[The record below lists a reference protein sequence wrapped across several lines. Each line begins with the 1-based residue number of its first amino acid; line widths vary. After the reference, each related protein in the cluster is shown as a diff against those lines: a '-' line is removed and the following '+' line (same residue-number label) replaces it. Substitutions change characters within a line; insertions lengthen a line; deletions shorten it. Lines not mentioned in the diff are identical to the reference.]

1 MKLGNLLKKELREL
15 LTFQAVFTMI
25 FTCVLLI
32 IMGNLMSGTMEEVLH
47 NSTVNIADLDR
58 SSFTEEMIGKL
69 PEYGVDPVSVELS
82 SDNYYEEMQRL
93 DIKNLVVLPK
103 GFADTVQNS
112 PDAVKIECISLVNGG
127 GMAASVGGIS
137 AQSLTSSILS
147 YVREYVETQ
156 RMGLSDKEREL
167 IGNPVITVEYSCAN
181 GKTVQTSPEM
191 LTSALMGQSLIAP
204 FAVFFLVMM
213 AAQMIM
219 TAISTEKIDKTLE
232 TLLSAP
238 VSRITVLTAKML
250 SALIVALLNSI
261 TMMIGFGFYMQG
273 MMGSAME
280 QAAGQMEDV
289 SGIVNAAEA
298 MSALGLSLS
307 AGDILIFG
315 LDLFLTIAIA
325 LAVSLILGAMAAD
338 VKSVQT
344 LTLPIMMAT
353 MIPFFVTM
361 FADMDSLSPLL
372 RGIMYIIPFTHTYT
386 ALTNLM
392 FGHNAAVI
400 GGIVYQAVFFVVCM
414 YLAVKMFT
422 TDLLFTM
429 NFSADSGRK
438 ALAGKGSFPK
448 GAGK

>member
-1 MKLGNLLKKELREL
+1 MKLGNLLKKELKEL
-15 LTFQAVFTMI
+15 LTFQTVFSMI

-32 IMGNLMSGTMEEVLH
+32 VMGNIMSGTMDEVLN

-58 SSFTEEMIGKL
+58 TPFTEEMLRKL
-69 PEYGVDPVSVELS
+69 PELGVDPVSVELS
-82 SDNYYEEMQRL
+82 SDNLFEEMQRL
-93 DIKNLVVLPK
+93 DIKNLVVLPE

-112 PDAVKIECISLVNGG
+112 PDAVSIECISLVNGG
-127 GMAASVGGIS
+127 GMAASMGGIS

-156 RMGLSDKEREL
+156 RMGLSDKEKEL
-167 IGNPVITVEYSCAN
+167 IGEPVITVEYTCAN

-191 LTSALMGQSLIAP
+191 LTSALMGQSMIAP
-204 FAVFFLVMM
+204 FVVFFLVMM

-250 SALIVALLNSI
+250 SALIVALLNSV
-261 TMMIGFGFYMQG
+261 TMMIGFVFYIQG
-273 MMGSAME
+273 MIGNTME
-280 QAAGQMEDV
+280 QVTESAADV
-289 SGIVNAAEA
+289 SGLKSAADA
-298 MSALGLSLS
+298 MSELGLTLG

-315 LDLFLTIAIA
+315 LDLFLTISIA
-325 LAVSLILGAMAAD
+325 LAVSLILGAMAVD

-344 LTLPIMMAT
+344 LILPVMMT
-353 MIPFFVTM
+353 VMIPFFVTM
-361 FADMDSLSPLL
+361 FADISSLSPLL
-372 RGIMYIIPFTHTYT
+372 RWVMYIIPFTHTYT

-392 FGHNAAVI
+392 FGYNAAVI
-400 GGIVYQAVFFVVCM
+400 GGIVYQAVFFVICM